1 MVMIYHITPKNCWH
15 TAQEDGVYQADS
27 LSTEGFIHC
36 STAGQVL
43 RTANR
48 FFKGQQGLFLL
59 CINDRQVEARLRYE
73 NLEGG
78 SDLFPHI
85 YGPLNL
91 SAVTQALVFEPQ
103 PDGTFK
109 LPEEVK

>member
-1 MVMIYHITPKNCWH
+1 MIYHITPENNWH
-15 TAQEDGVYQADS
+15 TAQQEGAYRADS
-27 LSTEGFIHC
+27 LASEGFIHC
-36 STAGQVL
+36 STARQVQ

-48 FFKGQQGLFLL
+48 FYRGKPGLLLL
-59 CINDRQVEARLRYE
+59 CINDQLVRSKIRYE

-91 SAVTQALVFEPQ
+91 DAVAQALPFQPQ
-103 PDGTFK
+103 ADGTFI